1 MIKIKTLALIS
12 ALTLASTAWA
22 NDEDENWFEITSTK
36 DFKWHGQKASGSLTA
51 LDGKK
56 DVAYRYILQE
66 TNNASRKLTY
76 SQAAVTLTSCK
87 QGYGYVIYNNMQGE
101 FTRRAQYV
109 RFGTTVTDHLGTAAC
124 AGWDQTTGKV
134 SRAMEDDEWFMAAR
148 AKDGGDEFWV
158 NTRTIKKTKY
168 KSKPAI
174 SALSAFH
181 EKKTGK
187 TMYGVYAILQSDCK
201 RGFGTIHEQDF
212 DGKFV
217 GSSDVSLQGNSLIAA
232 TANVICNGV

>member
-36 DFKWHGQKASGSLTA
+36 DFKWHGQKASGSLTS

-56 DVAYRYILQE
+56 DTGYRYILQE

-76 SQAAVTLTSCK
+76 SQVIVTLSSCK

-101 FTRRAQYV
+101 FTRKAQYV
-109 RFGTTVTDHLGTAAC
+109 RFGPTVTDELGTTAC
-124 AGWDQTTGKV
+124 AGWDLQTGKV
-134 SRAMEDDEWFMAAR
+134 SREVEDNEWILAAR
-148 AKDGGDEFWV
+148 SKDHGDELYV
-158 NTRTIKKTKY
+158 NTRTIKKTTY

-174 SALSAFH
+174 SALSAFN
-181 EKKTGK
+181 EKKTSK
-187 TMYGVYAILQSDCK
+187 TLYGVYAILQSDCK

-212 DGKFV
+212 DGKLV

>member
-22 NDEDENWFEITSTK
+22 NNEDENWFEITSTK

-87 QGYGYVIYNNMQGE
+87 QGYGYVIYNDMQGK
-101 FTRRAQYV
+101 FTGKAQYV
-109 RFGTTVTDHLGTAAC
+109 RFGSTVTDHLGTAAC
-124 AGWDQTTGKV
+124 YGWDLTTGKV
-134 SRAMEDDEWFMAAR
+134 SRASEDDNWFMTAR
-148 AKDGGDEFWV
+148 SKDHDDEFWV
-158 NTRTIKKTKY
+158 N
-168 KSKPAI
+168 
-174 SALSAFH
+174 
-181 EKKTGK
+181 
-187 TMYGVYAILQSDCK
+187 
-201 RGFGTIHEQDF
+201 
-212 DGKFV
+212 
-217 GSSDVSLQGNSLIAA
+217 
-232 TANVICNGV
+232 ANDQENDI